1 MGLSWGVEN
10 FVVGRLINKLIE
22 KSLKALKFFGE
33 LVCGRK
39 GAVVSGGGEPPS
51 APNKL

>member
-1 MGLSWGVEN
+1 MGVEI
-10 FVVGRLINKLIE
+10 FWRVG
-22 KSLKALKFFGE
+22 G
-33 LVCGRK
+33 GRK